1 MRLCSW
7 ERNGPFLL
15 FMLIMIADP
24 DRVQATDGK
33 RKCCI
38 IKIPF
43 GKSFCVHGI
52 FYLILISS
60 ICIQM
65 KNPIHWLA
73 KKSNVLERTQ
83 FTGEIVMVVCVPMMN
98 VVSFAIQIGTPRD
111 KSILRTHAS
120 FTPFGNLV
128 IVKHIQNVLPKLRK
142 ILKSV
147 CGNKMMS

>member
-52 FYLILISS
+52 FYLILISN

-73 KKSNVLERTQ
+73 KMSNVLEQTQ
-83 FTGEIVMVVCVPMMN
+83 FTGEIVMIICVVKSN
-98 VVSFAIQIGTPRD
+98 VVGFAIQMTY
-111 KSILRTHAS
+111 AS
-120 FTPFGNLV
+120 FSQFGSLV
-128 IVKHIQNVLPKLRK
+128 IVKHIQNVLSKLRK
-142 ILKSV
+142 ISKSI

>member
-1 MRLCSW
+1 MRLCSL

-15 FMLIMIADP
+15 FILIMLADR
-24 DRVQATDGK
+24 DKAQTTDGK
-33 RKCCI
+33 RKCCR

-43 GKSFCVHGI
+43 GNLFCVHGI
-52 FYLILISS
+52 FYFILISN

-73 KKSNVLERTQ
+73 KMSNVQEQTQ

-128 IVKHIQNVLPKLRK
+128 IVKHIQNVLSKLRK
-142 ILKSV
+142 IAKSV